1 MANIYQPG
9 DTVRL
14 STTFLIEEVETDP
27 TTVALTV
34 RAPDGTET
42 SESYNPGDIVKDSTG
57 VYHLDLEVDAAGLWA
72 WKWTGTGA
80 VAGIDEGTFTVE
92 ETLFGAELLCSVD
105 DVKNYLELT
114 TTDSDDL
121 ILQSIVAASSILPER
136 YQREFIGPSG
146 GTRTFSARG
155 FLVDLAPYDLRTVT
169 SVTIHPEE
177 TAQAL
182 TVDSDFLLRPQ
193 GGFRLGGTYW
203 HIRLS
208 NRVNLSSTVYR
219 EFGEARLQV
228 IGDWGCFSTGAVDA
242 SVKRAAVF
250 TAAAWTDRAVADY
263 GLAGEEPRELR
274 PDRFATYGIPAA
286 AHAILAPWGRLGTP

>member
-1 MANIYQPG
+1 MSTIYQPG

-14 STTFLIEEVETDP
+14 STTFTVNDVLTDP
-27 TTVALTV
+27 TTVALVV
-34 RAPDGTET
+34 RDPTGTST
-42 SESYNPGDIVKDSTG
+42 SYAYNPGTITRDSVGAFHQDIAAST
-57 VYHLDLEVDAAGLWA
+57 AGIYA

-80 VAGIDEGTFTVE
+80 AAGIDEGTFTVE
-92 ETLFGAELLCSVD
+92 DTLLGAELLCSVD

-114 TTDSDDL
+114 GTDSDDL

-155 FLVDLAPYDLRTVT
+155 YLVDLAPYDLRTVT
-169 SVTIHPEE
+169 SVTLHPEE

-182 TVDSDFLLRPQ
+182 TVDSDYLRRPQ
-193 GGFRLGGTYW
+193 GGARLGGTYW
-203 HIRLS
+203 HLRLS
-208 NRVNLSSTVYR
+208 PRVNLSSTVYR

-250 TAAAWTDRAVADY
+250 TAAAWTDKAISEY

-286 AHAILAPWGRLGTP
+286 AHAILSPWGRLGTP

>member
-1 MANIYQPG
+1 MHQIG

-14 STTFLIEEVETDP
+14 STTFTVGDVLTDP
-27 TTVALTV
+27 TDVELV
-34 RAPDGTET
+34 IREPDGTET
-42 SESYNPGDIVKDSTG
+42 TEAYSPGDIVRDSVG
-57 VYHLDLEVDAAGLWA
+57 AFHLDLVVDAAGMWL
-72 WKWTGTGA
+72 WKWTGTGTA
-80 VAGIDEGTFTVE
+80 AGVDEGSFTVE
-92 ETLFGAELLCSVD
+92 ETLLGSELLCSVD
-105 DVKNYLELT
+105 DVKGYLELT
-114 TTDSDDL
+114 TNDSDDL
-121 ILQSIVAASSILPER
+121 ILQSIVAASSIIPER

-155 FLVDLAPYDLRTVT
+155 YLVDLAPYDLRTVT
-169 SVTIHPEE
+169 SVTMHPEE

-182 TVDSDFLLRPQ
+182 VVDSDYLLRPQ

-208 NRVNLSSTVYR
+208 PRVNLSSTVFR

-286 AHAILAPWGRLGTP
+286 AHAILSPWGRLGTP

>member
-1 MANIYQPG
+1 
-9 DTVRL
+9 
-14 STTFLIEEVETDP
+14 VEL
-27 TTVALTV
+27 VI
-34 RAPDGTET
+34 REPDGTET
-42 SESYNPGDIVKDSTG
+42 TEAYSPGDIVRDSVG
-57 VYHLDLEVDAAGLWA
+57 AFHLDLVVDAAGMWL
-72 WKWTGTGA
+72 WKWTGTGTA
-80 VAGIDEGTFTVE
+80 AGVDEGSFTVE
-92 ETLFGAELLCSVD
+92 ETLLGSELLCSVD
-105 DVKNYLELT
+105 DVKGYLELT
-114 TTDSDDL
+114 TNDSDDL
-121 ILQSIVAASSILPER
+121 ILQSIVAASSIIPER

-155 FLVDLAPYDLRTVT
+155 YLVDLAPYDLRTVT
-169 SVTIHPEE
+169 SVTMHPEE

-182 TVDSDFLLRPQ
+182 VVDSDYLLRPQ

-208 NRVNLSSTVYR
+208 PRVNLSSTVFR

-228 IGDWGCFSTGAVDA
+228 IGDWGCFSASAVDA
-242 SVKRAAVF
+242 SVKRAAIF

-286 AHAILAPWGRLGTP
+286 AHAILYPWGRLGTP